1 MESKEE
7 KMLIEADKI
16 LASKLEIIDSEI
28 WEEVDSNKNK
38 VEEIL
43 EHNDFKT
50 IIPKE
55 SLKLE
60 HLELLSQKYT
70 YDCWVA
76 AIHNLLKSA
85 NIEYD
90 YFELMK
96 ALKTT
101 TLWWTFPKNI
111 DEFLLKYKE
120 SDFKIW
126 VALVSAD
133 KFYLENEDYWHYVNI
148 IWYEDGK
155 YTIFDPWDWIYYE
168 ISEKDFN
175 ETTLGVLVWWK
186 KRFFNVKYWKTFIQK

>member
-1 MESKEE
+1 
-7 KMLIEADKI
+7 
-16 LASKLEIIDSEI
+16 
-28 WEEVDSNKNK
+28 
-38 VEEIL
+38 
-43 EHNDFKT
+43 
-50 IIPKE
+50 
-55 SLKLE
+55 
-60 HLELLSQKYT
+60 
-70 YDCWVA
+70 
-76 AIHNLLKSA
+76 
-85 NIEYD
+85 
-90 YFELMK
+90 MK

-168 ISEKDFN
+168 IPEKDFYESMLN
-175 ETTLGVLVWWK
+175 VLVGWK
-186 KRFFNVKYWKTFIQK
+186 NRFFNVKYWKNFV